1 MAAAGSVTIPPSSP
15 RADAERWPSSPQRIR
30 TASATEGRR
39 SAASG
44 TCSRPTRKVSCGQ
57 DDLAA
62 FRGDPDRSDV
72 LGTICHSDGKHFS
85 SQPLAQLRPT
95 AAHLDPCDATGTGEM
110 LGRRSTWMDIGW
122 TLPREEEGKE
132 ATGQGALHARR
143 SPPKD
148 RSIGPDPR
156 PTGDRQ
162 PQPAGHVV
170 EPLGGHAPSHQAIAP
185 GRSLSDAPAEGAA
198 FSFHRVD
205 HRDQFEVIGSQGD
218 DPVAGAPPG
227 MPATGLG
234 CQPVSFRQG
243 RPCRFQVRHR
253 VDDMIDPEHPG
264 IMLCARSPAAART
277 RARGNRKEPMDD
289 PNEEARKLAADFWED
304 ILQLEPMIGTMVGDE
319 RFDDKLS
326 DPGPEG
332 RARSE
337 EVHRRA
343 LDAIQRFDRKELD
356 EEGRTI
362 LAVIEA
368 IARRQ
373 LARLGHRID
382 RFDAVTHLFGPSQL
396 LADFGSMQRADTP
409 ERLER
414 YRTRLGLLPAFLD
427 EVGEV
432 ARDAATVGQ
441 TVPVLVVDR
450 SIAQVQRLL
459 ATSPEDS
466 PGMAPVPERDAD
478 GRRQVVEA
486 LRDQVWPAYG
496 RYLEALRQYRSHAR
510 ETIGLYVLKGG
521 DAIYAAEILAFTSLP
536 LEPEAVHRLGL
547 EDLSKIQTE
556 RMEIARSLGFPD
568 PKSAVAEYTASGRNT
583 AKSRQELV
591 AFAEGQ
597 VRRGWDAAPRY
608 FGRLPRTNCEVRPV
622 EEFREDDVPGAFY
635 QPPNADNTRP
645 GVYYINCS
653 ALDQRLLHQIA
664 STTYHEANPG
674 HHFQISIEQEYSDRP
689 AVRRFG
695 GLLAGSAFAEGWGL
709 YSERL
714 A

>member
-1 MAAAGSVTIPPSSP
+1 
-15 RADAERWPSSPQRIR
+15 
-30 TASATEGRR
+30 
-39 SAASG
+39 
-44 TCSRPTRKVSCGQ
+44 
-57 DDLAA
+57 
-62 FRGDPDRSDV
+62 
-72 LGTICHSDGKHFS
+72 
-85 SQPLAQLRPT
+85 
-95 AAHLDPCDATGTGEM
+95 
-110 LGRRSTWMDIGW
+110 
-122 TLPREEEGKE
+122 
-132 ATGQGALHARR
+132 
-143 SPPKD
+143 
-148 RSIGPDPR
+148 
-156 PTGDRQ
+156 
-162 PQPAGHVV
+162 
-170 EPLGGHAPSHQAIAP
+170 
-185 GRSLSDAPAEGAA
+185 
-198 FSFHRVD
+198 
-205 HRDQFEVIGSQGD
+205 
-218 DPVAGAPPG
+218 
-227 MPATGLG
+227 
-234 CQPVSFRQG
+234 
-243 RPCRFQVRHR
+243 
-253 VDDMIDPEHPG
+253 
-264 IMLCARSPAAART
+264 
-277 RARGNRKEPMDD
+277 MDD

-459 ATSPEDS
+459 ATPPEDS

-496 RYLEALRQYRSHAR
+496 RYLEALRQYRSRAR
-510 ETIGLYVLKGG
+510 ETIGLYALKGG

-556 RMEIARSLGFPD
+556 RMEIYRDVARDL
-568 PKSAVAEYTASGRNT
+568 
-583 AKSRQELV
+583 KSRQELV

-645 GVYYINCS
+645 GAYYINCS

-714 A
+714 ADEMGLFLNEYERLGMLEGQGWRACRLIVDTGIHALGWDRERSIKQMMESGVPRVDAEIEVDRYIAWPGQALSYKIGQFEIEKARVASEKRLGAAFSIKKFHDRILRLGSLPLPALQAEMKDGAQA